1 MQIGESVLYRILA
14 FMEVLR
20 DNRKV
25 LLCPR
30 VLWLQSKLRAALG
43 VQVSNIGVQ

>member
-1 MQIGESVLYRILA
+1 MQIGESLLYRIST
-14 FMEVLR
+14 FMEVLW

-30 VLWLQSKLRAALG
+30 VLWLQWKLTAAFG
-43 VQVSNIGVQ
+43 VQVSNIGFQ